1 MGAIVGML
9 LHFSFIVLS
18 WQLHTVS
25 CNLNFNA
32 LRGCSFLPLQGVVRR
47 GLQGS
52 SDAAICVSPS
62 CSRYPVML
70 QVCTVELFATS
81 IA

>member
-1 MGAIVGML
+1 MGAVAGMW
-9 LHFSFIVLS
+9 LHSFLIVLS

-25 CNLNFNA
+25 CNLNFDA
-32 LRGCSFLPLQGVVRR
+32 LQFLAATRVVRH

-62 CSRYPVML
+62 
-70 QVCTVELFATS
+70 
-81 IA
+81 